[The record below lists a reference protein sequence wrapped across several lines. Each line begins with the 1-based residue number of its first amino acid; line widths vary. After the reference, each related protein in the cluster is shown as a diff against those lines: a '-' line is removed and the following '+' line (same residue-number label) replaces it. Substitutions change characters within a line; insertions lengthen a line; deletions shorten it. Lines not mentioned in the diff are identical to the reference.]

1 MQEGSVLR
9 KERQTMSESVS
20 FSVLTKDHA
29 ELNRLFDGHQRA
41 LFAKDLDVAIRSIE
55 MFKTELDRHI
65 DFEEQRLLPVY
76 TDKGGETAG
85 GTLELFQ
92 AEHRKLG
99 EGIRNLETKSEA
111 LRTST
116 DLVGSILALLDE
128 EALFKGL
135 LHHHALREQN
145 LLFPRLDERT
155 TDQERM
161 LWLGTRATHR

>member
-1 MQEGSVLR
+1 
-9 KERQTMSESVS
+9 MSESVS

-41 LFAKDLDVAIRSIE
+41 LSAKDLDVAIRSIE
-55 MFKTELDRHI
+55 RFKTELDRHI
-65 DFEEQRLLPVY
+65 DFEEQRLLPIY
-76 TDKGGETAG
+76 ADKGGETAG

-92 AEHRKLG
+92 AEHRKLR

-116 DLVGSILALLDE
+116 DLVGSILALLLDE

-135 LHHHALREQN
+135 LHHHVSGL
-145 LLFPRLDERT
+145 
-155 TDQERM
+155 
-161 LWLGTRATHR
+161 